1 MLIELVQRDCNG
13 TDKTVD
19 IADSIEKLDFS
30 GLRGS
35 APWAVW
41 VIWDDRQD
49 CIARVAWEAS
59 GAYQVFESG
68 DGGACPAQ
76 VTFRQDCIVPDVK
89 RRLRGLFQR
98 GLIDRVYRRQPY
110 VLVTP
115 LG

>member
-1 MLIELVQRDCNG
+1 MLIKLVQRDRKG
-13 TDKTVD
+13 VDQTVD
-19 IADSIEKLDFS
+19 TADSIEKLDFS
-30 GLRGS
+30 ALRGS

-41 VIWDDRQD
+41 VVWEGRSD
-49 CIARVAWEAS
+49 CIARVSWEAS
-59 GAYQVFESG
+59 GAYQVFESHA
-68 DGGACPAQ
+68 DGTCPE

-98 GLIDRVYRRQPY
+98 GLIDRVCWRQPY